1 MERFTHI
8 LSYFEL
14 VGAFQ
19 GFLLFW
25 LLVQAPSPSRLAS
38 RLLAALLLT
47 LSLHLLWTALHDS
60 HYLAYVPDLIS
71 LGPGLAL
78 LFGPLLYL
86 YVKICLRPDAR
97 WKNLDGWH
105 FFPFLLLQA
114 GHIPFFAR
122 PYAEKKTF
130 ILNHYTH
137 HPALDAWSQLPVLH
151 FLLYMIPVLILLGK
165 HRQALKACFSDIDRL
180 KLGWLQRLIGVFGAL
195 WLVFIAGNAVA
206 NLQLAG
212 SAFALLMSGFL
223 YYTGY
228 QFIRHPVLLP
238 FPAAGYPAP
247 APAPNASV
255 NPEAEPRKK
264 YEKSE
269 LPPARVAQYAE
280 RLRELMEREKLYRQ
294 SGLTLK
300 DLADGLSVS
309 THQLSQVLN
318 QHLKTNF
325 YDFVNGYRV
334 EEVKA
339 ELPNP
344 HKKHLT
350 ILALALDAGFDSK
363 TTFNAVF
370 KKHTGLTPS
379 AYKKQ
384 QRG

>member
-19 GFLLFW
+19 GFLLCW
-25 LLVQAPSPSRLAS
+25 LLLNTPAPSRLTS
-38 RLLAALLLT
+38 RLLAALLLA

-60 HYLAYVPDLIS
+60 HYLAYVPDLMG

-86 YVKICLRPDAR
+86 YVKISLLPEAG
-97 WKNLDGWH
+97 WKKRYGWH

-122 PYAEKKTF
+122 PYAEKQAF
-130 ILNHYTH
+130 ILDHYTN
-137 HPALDAWSQLPVLH
+137 HPALDGWSQLPVLH
-151 FLLYMIPVLILLGK
+151 FFVYMIPVLILLGK
-165 HRQALKACFSDIDRL
+165 HRQALKACFSDIERM
-180 KLGWLQRLIGVFGAL
+180 KLGWLQRLIGAFGAL

-223 YYTGY
+223 YSTSY

-238 FPAAGYPAP
+238 LPATGYPAP
-247 APAPNASV
+247 APAPDPSADQA
-255 NPEAEPRKK
+255 EEPRRK

-269 LPPARVAQYAE
+269 LPPGRVAQYAG
-280 RLRELMEREKLYRQ
+280 RLRELMEHEKLYRQ

-300 DLADGLSVS
+300 DLADALSVS
-309 THQLSQVLN
+309 AHQLSQVLN
-318 QHLKTNF
+318 QHLNTNF

-339 ELPNP
+339 ELYNP

-384 QRG
+384 QQG